1 MQYLTI
7 ANLIKLVCTL
17 AIFSQITHA
26 KEVYFML
33 SHENDTI
40 VNEVFSYIFAISLEL
55 SILVFTLNGMVTKAR
70 FFAVISILINV
81 IYYYYAIDMSQKF
94 FGSMIVSFIIP
105 ITILFYSDLFNM
117 NNLIQDVTGDDTI
130 GDTIGD
136 TEDVTVVKRPV
147 GRPRKNLIQN

>member
-1 MQYLTI
+1 MQYFTI
-7 ANLIKLVCTL
+7 TNLIKLVCTL

-33 SHENDTI
+33 SHEPDTLI
-40 VNEVFSYIFAISLEL
+40 NEIFSYIFAVSLEL

-81 IYYYYAIDMSQKF
+81 IYYYYAIDLSQKF
-94 FGSMIVSFIIP
+94 FGSMIVSFVIP
-105 ITILFYSDLFNM
+105 ITILFYSDLFNKDE
-117 NNLIQDVTGDDTI
+117 LVDDVTVDDTIYVTGDDTI
-130 GDTIGD
+130 
-136 TEDVTVVKRPV
+136 VKRPV

>member
-1 MQYLTI
+1 MQHFTI
-7 ANLIKLVCTL
+7 NNLIKLVCTL

-33 SHENDTI
+33 SHEPDTLI
-40 VNEVFSYIFAISLEL
+40 NEIFSYIFAVSLEL

-117 NNLIQDVTGDDTI
+117 NNLVEVDTI
-130 GDTIGD
+130 NDTNIDTIND
-136 TEDVTVVKRPV
+136 TIVKRPV
-147 GRPRKNLIQN
+147 GRPRKNLLQN

>member
-1 MQYLTI
+1 MQHFTI
-7 ANLIKLVCTL
+7 NNLIKLVCTL

-33 SHENDTI
+33 SHEPDTLI
-40 VNEVFSYIFAISLEL
+40 NEIFSYIFAVSLEL

-105 ITILFYSDLFNM
+105 ITILFYSDLFKM
-117 NNLIQDVTGDDTI
+117 ETIAEDELIEIDAIEPNIDTI
-130 GDTIGD
+130 
-136 TEDVTVVKRPV
+136 VKRPV
-147 GRPRKNLIQN
+147 GRPRKNLLQN